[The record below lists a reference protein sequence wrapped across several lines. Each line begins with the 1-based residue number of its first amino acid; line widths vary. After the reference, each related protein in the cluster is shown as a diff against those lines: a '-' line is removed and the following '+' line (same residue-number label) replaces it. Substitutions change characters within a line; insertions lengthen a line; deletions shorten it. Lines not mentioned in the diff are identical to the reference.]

1 MNHSVHSVWIS
12 ALLTLGA
19 PLGAQTAGRQENTA
33 LGLQRRPDGGG
44 AFLLDPHRG
53 GRAREL
59 RLEEVV
65 YGRLVDVHAL
75 DASGRV
81 DPMPILRD
89 FLVGETVL
97 GDGRDYLLY
106 TSPVTQ
112 VTHLVVLRRRDG
124 LGHPGSGRGFDELL
138 REAEEAV
145 VRVSPAT
152 PDAPR
157 FTAVPRNAAMGLRFS
172 DLLEDDSEAALG
184 LTEAVRIVDAQGHPV
199 PARVRFDPNH
209 GGLSGGAF
217 HSTRVLVD
225 PSVSAF
231 EAGQSQM
238 PIQVN
243 LAGLPEGSESGP
255 DFVLLLP
262 TRLDP
267 GSGRFARLTNRA
279 GQGLSVPAGA
289 LDLRRAART
298 GSRQDAHGGYLID
311 VDPPHALGTLALQV
325 SHAVVDPSGTPG
337 FDFLVDWS
345 FTTPCKVRPQL
356 GDALEVNGLTLEL
369 VARGPEPSLAGAVL
383 GARVHLAQAMP
394 VAPAALLGNGAL
406 AARLRRDLTDSP
418 CWFQVLPPPALPPGE
433 GLATASEFRLRFSE
447 PMDPSSLDPFG
458 SFRAVR
464 GDKPADAENTVV
476 AAIQPS
482 VDLTRADLV
491 PTLPLAHEM
500 GDPTAYRLE
509 VQAGSA
515 GPRDLAGNALRVGPV
530 AKVRIAS
537 AEPSETSGGLVL
549 RFSAPDEVPGTGAD
563 LRGNVFYDLAKG
575 RVRGRPAAFFSAPV
589 DRTQPVPSLMI
600 PFPSG
605 VQSPLV
611 PLGSKLHGVWR
622 YCDAGWSVRDESKYD
637 VDVVGIAYSP
647 VGGVVI
653 SDFFPRFEIR
663 LAHGR
668 RLPDEKINP
677 QVFLPSFPASGLVG
691 SFAPFDSNIL
701 DDPNGP
707 QTVVHPATDGF
718 TVSPADLFTSET
730 GLPLLPFPINR
741 EPGPL
746 ASYTWRDTS
755 VLAKG
760 APNGAGIPLAVET
773 GDPLHLEPA
782 SGVIAPA
789 GAVPSIGLPLLMEY
803 RCYPSSLSLGLNA
816 FDVSLAV
823 NSSAFPSF
831 RSYSS
836 GGVSTSGQAVSRDPD
851 LQTVP
856 QGGFNPSSTPLPG
869 AATPG
874 ADNVFFLGQL
884 ELAYRVSRAHSAWFD
899 TGARAPDY
907 AAILAAVEAGGAS
920 GVQVEFR
927 GATSFEGTLG
937 LENDATALDAYGELS
952 SGEVRFLGDD
962 PTWHASVD
970 AIDGARFLQLRL
982 SFVND
987 LDTGAS
993 PELDSLAIAFR
1004 R

>member
-19 PLGAQTAGRQENTA
+19 PFGAQTGGRQENTA

-44 AFLLDPHRG
+44 AFLLDAHRG

-59 RLEEVV
+59 RLEEIV

-81 DPMPILRD
+81 DPMPLLRD

-112 VTHLVVLRRRDG
+112 VTHLVVLRRRNG
-124 LGHPGSGRGFDELL
+124 LGHPSSGRGFDELL
-138 REAEEAV
+138 RAAEEAV

-152 PDAPR
+152 PDALR
-157 FTAVPRNAAMGLRFS
+157 FTAVPRNAALGLRFS
-172 DLLEDDSEAALG
+172 DLLEDGSEAALG
-184 LTEAVRIVDAQGHPV
+184 LTEAVRIVDAQGHSV
-199 PARVRFDPNH
+199 SARVRFDPNH
-209 GGLSGGAF
+209 GGLTGGAF

-289 LDLRRAART
+289 LDLQRAART

-311 VDPPHALGTLALQV
+311 VEPPHVLGTLALQV
-325 SHAVVDPSGTPG
+325 SQASADPSGTPG

-464 GDKPADAENTVV
+464 GDEPADAENTVV

-491 PTLPLAHEM
+491 PTLPLAHEV

-647 VGGVVI
+647 VGGSVI
-653 SDFFPRFEIR
+653 NDFFPRFEIR
-663 LAHGR
+663 LAHSQ
-668 RLPDEKINP
+668 RLPDEKISFR
-677 QVFLPSFPASGLVG
+677 FLLPTYPASGLVG
-691 SFAPFDSNIL
+691 SFATFDANIL
-701 DDPNGP
+701 QDPNGP
-707 QTVVHPATDGF
+707 QTVVHDRALGF
-718 TVSPADLFTSET
+718 AVNQADMFTSST
-730 GLPLLPFPINR
+730 GTPLLPFPLNR
-741 EPGPL
+741 GPGPL

-760 APNGAGIPLAVET
+760 GPNGGGIPLAVE
-773 GDPLHLEPA
+773 GAPLNLEPQH
-782 SGVIAPA
+782 GTIAPA

-803 RCYPSSLSLGLNA
+803 RCYPSDLSLGLNN
-816 FDVSLAV
+816 FDVSLAI
-823 NSSAFPSF
+823 NTSAFPSF

-836 GGVSTSGQAVSRDPD
+836 GGIASNGQPVARDPD

-856 QGGFNPSSTPLPG
+856 LGSFNPHSTPLPG
-869 AATPG
+869 APTLP
-874 ADNVFFLGQL
+874 ADNAFFLGQL
-884 ELAYRVSRAHSAWFD
+884 DLAYRVSRAHSAWFD
-899 TGARAPDY
+899 TGSRSPDFVTL
-907 AAILAAVEAGGAS
+907 LAAVEAADS
-920 GVQVEFR
+920 AGVQVEFR

-962 PTWHASVD
+962 PTWHASID

-993 PELDSLAIAFR
+993 PELDRLAIAFR